1 MTCDREGSFQQLA
14 KELKPKD
21 IEALEA
27 THHIQFR
34 FSVANGHF
42 STGLVE
48 RRMRSVHDFIGKLKM
63 QGSGFSTSDMS
74 LMFQF
79 IAFSLNATPYGIRN
93 INSYSEKRMQEL
105 RQRPELLSFIRPAD
119 WLLFSAPKGIDFRTI
134 QHMLGT
140 SVRSA
145 VDKIIALQNIRNN
158 ELLDEIN
165 KQYANVNLEASN
177 KLKVNSIVL
186 LRNINNR
193 NENHYV

>member
-1 MTCDREGSFQQLA
+1 
-14 KELKPKD
+14 
-21 IEALEA
+21 
-27 THHIQFR
+27 
-34 FSVANGHF
+34 
-42 STGLVE
+42 
-48 RRMRSVHDFIGKLKM
+48 
-63 QGSGFSTSDMS
+63 
-74 LMFQF
+74 MFQF
-79 IAFSLNATPYGIRN
+79 IAFNGIRN

-105 RQRPELLSFIRPAD
+105 RQRQELLSFIRPVD

-177 KLKVNSIVL
+177 KLKVNSIKL
-186 LRNINNR
+186 LRNINNEPKR
-193 NENHYV
+193 EPLRLARVNEIHESRDGSQRIVGVTYHNVSQNKEGDWIGTPTKSTDVLKTSFWWTQP